1 MTTKNNGIQ
10 SLDVLREQAR
20 IIRRDVI
27 LMVNFARSGHPGG
40 PLSSADYLTV
50 LWFKYL
56 RCDPR
61 DPFWKRRDRFVL
73 SNGHCSA
80 LNYALLARR
89 GFFNPGYL
97 LTFRTLQS
105 RLVGHP
111 SREKLS
117 FIEVSTGSLGQGLS
131 VAHGMALG
139 ARLHGWD
146 EVTIYCNCGDGELQE
161 GACWEAITSA
171 GHRKSQN
178 LVLMVDYNNVQI
190 DGFLPEVKD
199 LAPLAEKLR
208 AFRWRVIETDGHDF
222 KQIDGAF
229 AETKE
234 RAGKPTAILFR
245 TVMMKG
251 CPSFENDPAW
261 HGRPPTD
268 DEARQMLRELGFDDD
283 LDAARA
289 SMGNRE
295 FVPAVPLEM
304 LL

>member
-1 MTTKNNGIQ
+1 MNAETQ
-10 SLDVLREQAR
+10 LDALISIAQQ
-20 IIRRDVI
+20 IRRDVI
-27 LMVNFARSGHPGG
+27 LMVNFAKSGHPGG
-40 PLSSADYLTV
+40 PLSAADYLTV

-56 RCDPR
+56 RCDVKN
-61 DPFWKRRDRFVL
+61 PFWEQRDRFVM

-97 LTFRTLQS
+97 LTFRTLKS

-111 SREKLS
+111 SRVKLP

-139 ARLHGWD
+139 TKLRGWND
-146 EVTIYCNCGDGELQE
+146 VTIYCNCGDGELQE
-161 GACWEAITSA
+161 GACWEAIMSA
-171 GHRKSQN
+171 GHRKSEN
-178 LVLMVDYNNVQI
+178 LVLMVDYNDAQI
-190 DGFLPEVKD
+190 DGFVPDVKE

-208 AFRWRVIETDGHDF
+208 AFHWRVIEADGHDF
-222 KQIDGAF
+222 EQIDRAF
-229 AETKE
+229 ATAKQ
-234 RAGKPTAILFR
+234 RTGKPTAVLFR

-251 CPSFENDPAW
+251 CPSFENIPGW

-268 DEARQMLRELGFDDD
+268 DEARVMLRELGFDDD

-289 SMGNRE
+289 EMGSRD
-295 FVPAVPLEM
+295 FHPAIPLEEQK
-304 LL
+304 

>member
-1 MTTKNNGIQ
+1 MNVNNE
-10 SLDVLREQAR
+10 LNVLKSTAQQ
-20 IIRRDVI
+20 IRRDVI
-27 LMVNFARSGHPGG
+27 LMINNARSGHPGG
-40 PLSSADYLTV
+40 PLSAADYLTV

-56 RCDPR
+56 RCDVKH
-61 DPFWKRRDRFVL
+61 PFWDERDRFIM
-73 SNGHCSA
+73 SNGHCSS

-111 SREKLS
+111 SREKLP

-139 ARLHGWD
+139 AKLRGWD
-146 EVTIYCNCGDGELQE
+146 DATIYCNCGDGELQE
-161 GACWEAITSA
+161 GSCWEAITSA
-171 GHRKSQN
+171 GHRKSEN
-178 LVLMVDYNNVQI
+178 LVLTVDYNNAQI
-190 DGFLPEVKD
+190 DGFVPDVKE

-208 AFRWRVIETDGHDF
+208 AFHWRVIETDGHDF
-222 KQIDGAF
+222 EQIDAAF
-229 AETKE
+229 AEAKK

-251 CPSFENDPAW
+251 CPSFENIPGW

-268 DEARQMLRELGFDDD
+268 DETRVMLRELGFNDD

-289 SMGNRE
+289 EMGSRD
-295 FVPAVPLEM
+295 FHPAIPLEEQK
-304 LL
+304 